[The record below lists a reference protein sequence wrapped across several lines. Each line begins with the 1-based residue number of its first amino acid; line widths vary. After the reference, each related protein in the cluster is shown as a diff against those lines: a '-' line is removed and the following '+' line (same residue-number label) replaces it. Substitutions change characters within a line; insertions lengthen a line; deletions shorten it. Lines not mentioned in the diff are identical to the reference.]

1 MLAPGSLEEQPVE
14 LGPLGLSELIF
25 IALLALVIFG
35 PRRLPEI
42 GHAAGKL
49 VTRLR
54 RATADLRRTWETEVD
69 EESRRTL
76 SEVTGQIRSA
86 GDELRAIGQ
95 EAWKGTTA
103 PASALR
109 EAIDE
114 ARAPHPG
121 GEPAPP
127 PPPPKT

>member
-1 MLAPGSLEEQPVE
+1 VE
-14 LGPLGLSELIF
+14 LGPLGVSELIF
-25 IALLALVIFG
+25 IALLALVVFG

-69 EESRRTL
+69 EESRRSL
-76 SEVTGQIRSA
+76 SQVTDQLRAA
-86 GDELRAIGQ
+86 GDDLRTIGQ
-95 EAWKGTTA
+95 EAWKGSTA
-103 PASALR
+103 PVEAMR

-114 ARAPHPG
+114 ARDPG
-121 GEPAPP
+121 GETPERKP
-127 PPPPKT
+127 